1 MVCWTS
7 AASTASS
14 TSTTARPGSRD
25 TVALSPLRPR
35 ARCTL
40 AEQPPQG
47 IERVML
53 AEDKLPVVL
62 AVVLIVWAGLLLVMI
77 RTERRL
83 ARIERALAPPPPP
96 AA

>member
-1 MVCWTS
+1 LQSDTTIALLDT
-7 AASTASS
+7 AAAG
-14 TSTTARPGSRD
+14 AM
-25 TVALSPLRPR
+25 
-35 ARCTL
+35 
-40 AEQPPQG
+40 AEQPPRG
-47 IERVML
+47 IERAML

-83 ARIERALAPPPPP
+83 ARIERALETPPPP